1 MTLLNVNPLVQ
12 VEKIFNEVL
21 NTSVNEVMNN
31 TAPSAIRPAVNI
43 AEQADAFIL
52 ELAIP
57 GLSKEDIQINV
68 ENDLLKVSADKKVE
82 NVEGTKIRKRE
93 FNFNKIE
100 RTFRLNEKIDQSKIA
115 ATSNNGVL
123 TITLTK
129 KEEAKKQG
137 PKTISV
143 K

>member
-21 NTSVNEVMNN
+21 NTSVNEVMNTN
-31 TAPSAIRPAVNI
+31 PTAVRPAVNI
-43 AEQADAFIL
+43 SERSDAFIL
-52 ELAIP
+52 ALAIP
-57 GLSKEDIQINV
+57 GLSKEDIQINI
-68 ENDLLKVSADKKVE
+68 ENDLLKVSADKKDE
-82 NVEGTKIRKRE
+82 KVEGTKLKKRE

-100 RTFRLNEKIDQSKIA
+100 RTFRLNEKIDQNKISAASK
-115 ATSNNGVL
+115 NGVL
-123 TITLTK
+123 TITLMI